1 MPSNQ
6 IPNYNSLK
14 NLRAKHSNNVSIAYL
29 NINSVR
35 NKFDQLKEYL
45 GNTIN
50 ILKIA
55 ETKLDETFP
64 DSQFKMPGMKKPYRL
79 DISASSGGLLV
90 YVDTNISSKRIF
102 SSLLPDD
109 IQVIILEINI
119 KNQDC

>member
-1 MPSNQ
+1 M
-6 IPNYNSLK
+6 
-14 NLRAKHSNNVSIAYL
+14 
-29 NINSVR
+29 
-35 NKFDQLKEYL
+35 
-45 GNTIN
+45 
-50 ILKIA
+50 IA

-119 KNQDC
+119 KNRRLLILCIYRPPETKTKLFCGLFKRSN